1 MKFSRIACAL
11 TLALSLSGCGLF
23 GITPE
28 QAEPTRAKLEQ
39 AVTFARGVLT
49 FAKMGAVAYSQLP
62 PCGGT
67 VVVCADPA
75 KAALALEGVAALDAR
90 LMDAEAALKQGI
102 DDATRAGIL
111 LAAIQNAVNDV
122 NRILDQIKGTPGAR
136 QFIVEE

>member
-1 MKFSRIACAL
+1 MKKFL
-11 TLALSLSGCGLF
+11 LVPLFALSLSGCELF
-23 GITPE
+23 GVAPE
-28 QAEPTRAKLEQ
+28 DSEAARAKLEQ

-67 VVVCADPA
+67 AVVCADPA
-75 KAALALEGVAALDAR
+75 KAQLALDGVDALDAR
-90 LMDAEAALKQGI
+90 LSDAQDALAAGI

-122 NRILDQIKGTPGAR
+122 NKILDQIKGTPGAR